1 MPKRAVF
8 DTRFFI
14 ELFYQK
20 DQTKLNQLKTELKLT
35 HDRFVSV
42 VTVYETHR
50 INQSREGK
58 TVANLRSNT
67 INRGLTVVP
76 LDYSSSIQAAEIAEK
91 HRTPL
96 ADSVIAAI
104 SLSLNAPVVTD
115 DPHFQIIIGVKT
127 KWPIRK
133 TT

>member
-1 MPKRAVF
+1 MPNQAVY

-20 DQTKLNQLKTELKLT
+20 DQPKLNQLKEELRHT
-35 HDRFVSV
+35 RDRFVSV

-58 TVANLRSNT
+58 TVAGLRSDT
-67 INRGLTVVP
+67 INRSFTVVP
-76 LDYSSSIQAAEIAEK
+76 LDYDSSIQAAEIAEK

-96 ADSVIAAI
+96 ADSVIAATA
-104 SLSLNAPVVTD
+104 LSLHAPVVTD
-115 DPHFQIIIGVKT
+115 DPHFQTIHGVKT
-127 KWPIRK
+127 RWPI
-133 TT
+133 

>member
-1 MPKRAVF
+1 MPKQAIF

-20 DQTKLNQLKTELKLT
+20 DQTRLNQLKTELRQT
-35 HDRFVSV
+35 HDRIVSV

-50 INQSREGK
+50 INQSKEGK
-58 TVANLRSNT
+58 TVAGLRSDT
-67 INRGLTVVP
+67 IKRGFTVVP
-76 LDYSSSIQAAEIAEK
+76 LDYTISTKAAEIAEK

-96 ADSVIAAI
+96 ADSVIAAL

-115 DPHFQIIIGVKT
+115 DPHFQSIGVKT
-127 KWPIRK
+127 RWPIRK

>member
-1 MPKRAVF
+1 MPNRAVF

-20 DQTKLNQLKTELKLT
+20 NQSKLNQLKDELRHT

-58 TVANLRSNT
+58 TVANLRSDT
-67 INRGLTVVP
+67 INRGFTVVP
-76 LDYSSSIQAAEIAEK
+76 LDYTSSIQAAEIAEK

-104 SLSLNAPVVTD
+104 SLSLNASVVTD
-115 DPHFQIIIGVKT
+115 DPHFQSIIGVKT
-127 KWPIRK
+127 RWPIRK

>member
-1 MPKRAVF
+1 MPNRAVF

-20 DQTKLNQLKTELKLT
+20 DQSKLNQLKTELRLT

-58 TVANLRSNT
+58 TVANLLSDT
-67 INRGLTVVP
+67 INRDFTVVP
-76 LDYSSSIQAAEIAEK
+76 LDYTSSIQAAEIAEK
-91 HRTPL
+91 HITPL

-115 DPHFQIIIGVKT
+115 DPHFQSIIGVNT